1 MLSEDRIDE
10 LRRIALG
17 VTAALLLALLA
28 WLTLSSR
35 QSEYAKEAAQA
46 QEVLTLSILRAS
58 QQVLGTAQDA
68 ETGER
73 GFLLTGDPAFLQ
85 PLDAARERQPAA
97 IARLRDLT
105 ANDPEAA
112 AKLLG
117 SRSSRYPAWRNSSAM
132 LCCSAKDG
140 SIRPRG
146 WPIFAPPSRR
156 WINCGPNWLRLSA
169 SSSWNCLKVASRP
182 STPPCWPFGGARC

>member
-112 AKLLG
+112 AKVTRIEELALSSMAQFERDAVLQRQG
-117 SRSSRYPAWRNSSAM
+117 RLDQAARMAHLRTAKQTMDQLRSELAA
-132 LCCSAKDG
+132 LE
-140 SIRPRG
+140 
-146 WPIFAPPSRR
+146 
-156 WINCGPNWLRLSA
+156 RL
-169 SSSWNCLKVASRP
+169 K
-182 STPPCWPFGGARC
+182 